1 MENILSL
8 SYVGMSDRQLEPHD
22 ETDYTFRV
30 SNHAEDLNLNGV
42 RLTLE
47 PAGITPE
54 VTIEAPPVFN
64 LRAGRSMELTVRI
77 VTRGNNS
84 LAGERE
90 ILVRFSSADG
100 MVPGLEHG
108 QILGTLPLN
117 ICRD

>member
-1 MENILSL
+1 MENIISL
-8 SYVGMSDRQLEPHD
+8 SYVGMSDQQLEPND

-30 SNHAEDLNLNGV
+30 SNHSETLNLTEV

-47 PAGITPE
+47 PAGAMPE
-54 VTIEAPPVFN
+54 VTIEPPPVFN

-77 VTRGNNS
+77 VTRGNNA

-90 ILVRFSSADG
+90 LLVRFSGADG
-100 MVPGLEHG
+100 MVPGFEPG
-108 QILGTLPLN
+108 QVLGSLPLK